1 MSDFLDIVIIA
12 VALGA
17 DAFSVALGIGGGKT
31 FRGQSFRLGFHFG
44 LFQFMM
50 PLIGFF
56 VGKNVGG
63 IVEKWNQ
70 WIAFAILLGIG
81 LHMIFDAMGK
91 QEHEQEQGIDRS
103 RGWYLVSLSLATSMD
118 ALAVG
123 GALGMTNAE
132 PWWPSVFI
140 GAVAGIMTLIG
151 LHLGRII
158 RRHVGQIIEIIGGL
172 VLILIAA
179 KMFLL

>member
-1 MSDFLDIVIIA
+1 MFDFLNILIVS

-17 DAFSVALGIGGGKT
+17 DAFSVALGIGGGKA

-44 LFQFMM
+44 LFQFLM
-50 PLIGFF
+50 PLIGFW
-56 VGKNVGG
+56 VGRNLEGVIGR
-63 IVEKWNQ
+63 WNE

-81 LHMIFDAMGK
+81 LHMILDAMGN
-91 QEHEQEQGIDRS
+91 EEQEQNDGIDRS

-123 GALGMTNAE
+123 VALGMADVE
-132 PWWPSVFI
+132 PWWPSLLI
-140 GAVAGIMTLIG
+140 GVVAGIMALIG
-151 LHLGRII
+151 LHLGRKL
-158 RRHVGQIIEIIGGL
+158 RRLFGQIIEILGGSI
-172 VLILIAA
+172 LIFIAA